1 MEEND
6 VMREDFAEKPTEE
19 TSEERKEETLPTV
32 ETSEEEA
39 SIEPISE
46 ETVAPDASDED
57 YADAEAADISYVPAE
72 AAVTMTAEAQ
82 EEEAEEAPEEEPD
95 EEPKEDAPEE
105 TFEETPAEEAE
116 ALPAETPAEE
126 EIAAE
131 APVEEED
138 AQEEAIE
145 PSYEEIAEEAPVAQA
160 EEEKSEESDEPAEEE
175 EEMQAGEASLAA
187 EEPEEDVI
195 AEPVFEEPVT
205 EESALKE
212 EDFIEDS
219 ADAAEEILPAAAEEA
234 EAPVVLPV
242 AVSAEAPAEKKA
254 EPEKKP
260 EEKRTDYTWQEHKL
274 RRKYKMDHDPLFCAN
289 DVIPGFIIARGE
301 KVIRTY
307 NCLASDSGDG
317 TVCLTNKRLLVNAGE
332 RSEVAVEQISG
343 IKFSR
348 YTHFYFLRC
357 FFALLFTAIAVAAV
371 LLPHLNKLPFAIPNI
386 TGEARKTWAVILC
399 YVGGGI
405 GALIALPIWLHV
417 VKKTFYFFIYAHQDT
432 PFVQCKSASYIKSEA
447 RGKVASCMVAK
458 AGKESE
464 KAARE
469 LGALLIEIKEG
480 RFDD

>member
-1 MEEND
+1 MEENNE
-6 VMREDFAEKPTEE
+6 MREDFAEKSTEE
-19 TSEERKEETLPTV
+19 TSEERTEETLPTQ
-32 ETSEEEA
+32 EASEEGA
-39 SIEPISE
+39 FFEPISE
-46 ETVAPDASDED
+46 EAVAPDASDED

-72 AAVTMTAEAQ
+72 AAVTMTSEAQ
-82 EEEAEEAPEEEPD
+82 AEREEAPEEEPD
-95 EEPKEDAPEE
+95 EEIPEE
-105 TFEETPAEEAE
+105 SSFEAPTEEQAKEAPAEEAE
-116 ALPAETPAEE
+116 EMPAQE
-126 EIAAE
+126 EIAE
-131 APVEEED
+131 APVEED
-138 AQEEAIE
+138 VSEEGS
-145 PSYEEIAEEAPVAQA
+145 PFYEESETKEEAPETLA
-160 EEEKSEESDEPAEEE
+160 EESVE
-175 EEMQAGEASLAA
+175 AA
-187 EEPEEDVI
+187 EEMRTEEVSEDAAI
-195 AEPVFEEPVT
+195 AEPLAEDEPLA
-205 EESALKE
+205 EGALKE
-212 EDFIEDS
+212 EAFIEETT
-219 ADAAEEILPAAAEEA
+219 ADAAEEILPADAEESA
-234 EAPVVLPV
+234 DAPVVLPV
-242 AVSAEAPAEKKA
+242 SESEEAPAEKAA
-254 EPEKKP
+254 EPEKKQETP
-260 EEKRTDYTWQEHKL
+260 EYTWQELKL
-274 RRKYKMDHDPLFCAN
+274 RRKYKMDHDPLFHAN

-307 NCLASDSGDG
+307 NCLASDAGDG
-317 TVCLTNKRLLVNAGE
+317 TVCLTNRRLLVNAGE

-348 YTHFYFLRC
+348 RTRFYFWRF

-405 GALIALPIWLHV
+405 GALISLPIWLHI

-447 RGKVASCMVAK
+447 KGKVASCMVAK